1 MKVVL
6 ASLGLVLVLAACSS
20 LTPYDYDD
28 PRNKRQQ
35 ERDSCREDPY
45 QDQCQPG
52 SS

>member
-1 MKVVL
+1 MKQLV
-6 ASLGLVLVLAACSS
+6 ASLISVLGLMACSS

-45 QDQCQPG
+45 RDRCQPG
-52 SS
+52 SF